1 MNLYYTHTNNFKLE
15 SGKVLPEVKVAFRTY
30 GELNAE
36 KSNVIW
42 VCHALTANAEVKDWW
57 SEMFGPGQV
66 LDPEKYFIICP
77 NFLGSC
83 YGTTGANS
91 PEVPEAYQRKNFPLV
106 TIRDMVKVHRLVAA
120 HLEITRIHLLIGA
133 SLGGQQALQWA
144 VKFPKEIQGL
154 CVLATN
160 AFQSSW
166 GIAFNAS
173 QRLAME
179 ADESFLK
186 NLPEG
191 GKAGLKSARSI
202 ALLSYRTPEIYNTTQ
217 AENDLDTVENF
228 KAETYQNYQG
238 EKLVRRFNPY
248 AYYAITKSMDS
259 HNLARGHASVEEAL
273 QKIEA
278 KTLCIGVRSDRLFQ
292 PKEQE
297 FLAEHI
303 PKADYLEIDSIYGH
317 DGFLVEAKQINQ
329 DILKWLHQNE
339 DNSQKPND
347 MKKTSNIGLFGYGC
361 VGQGFY
367 KVIQQSQNTHAEI
380 SKIVVKDKY
389 KTRDLPDKLF
399 FYQPTDI
406 LLDNNI
412 DTVVELIDDPD
423 AAYDIVKSALKLGK
437 HVVSANKKMIAHHLE
452 ELLNLAKQNEV
463 SFLYE
468 ASVCASIPI
477 IRNLE
482 NYFKSDTIEGF
493 QGICNGTTN
502 YILSRTAEGLS
513 YVEALKQAQDLGF
526 AESDP
531 TLDVDGFDAK
541 YKLGILLKHAFGV
554 NPEPE
559 ALFNCGIRHVQKSYV
574 EFAKGQE
581 RKLKLYSYA
590 KRIEDKVIGFVAPFL
605 VQKTHANYNVE
616 YEFNAVKINAEFAKE
631 QLFLGRGAGSVPT
644 ASAVLS
650 DVQALSESYNYDYA
664 QSHSKDQ
671 AEFTNDFFL
680 KVVLFAKD
688 IQLLDEVEFEHVE
701 TTSVDEGQQVYKTGW
716 IHFEELRKID
726 FNANAEL
733 FFAVISDD
741 FKLKLSEVEQA
752 VEEALV

>member
-1 MNLYYTHTNNFKLE
+1 MPLENLAVENFAL
-15 SGKVLPEVKVAFRTY
+15 SGGEVLPQVKVAFKTY

-57 SEMFGPGQV
+57 PEMFGPGRV
-66 LDPEKYFIICP
+66 LDPDKYFIVCP

-83 YGTTGANS
+83 YGTTGAS
-91 PEVPEAYQRKNFPLV
+91 SVEVPEAQQRKNFPLI
-106 TIRDMVKVHRLVAA
+106 TIRDMVQAHRLVAK
-120 HLEITRIHLLIGA
+120 HLNVTRIHLLIGA

-144 VKFPKEIQGL
+144 VSFPGDIHQL

-160 AFQSSW
+160 AFHSPW

-173 QRLAME
+173 QRLALE
-179 ADESFLK
+179 ADESFQK
-186 NLPEG
+186 NLADG
-191 GKAGLKSARSI
+191 GKAGLKAARSI

-217 AENDLDTVENF
+217 AESDLDVVENF

-238 EKLVRRFNPY
+238 DKLIKRFCPY
-248 AYYAITKSMDS
+248 AYYAISKSMDS
-259 HNLARGHASVEEAL
+259 HNLGHGHASVEQAL

-292 PKEQE
+292 PKEQQ
-297 FLAEHI
+297 FLARHI
-303 PKADYLEIDSIYGH
+303 PGAQYLEIDSIYGH
-317 DGFLVEAKQINQ
+317 DGFLVEAELINTKILEWLSPSNFNLKKK
-329 DILKWLHQNE
+329 DI
-339 DNSQKPND
+339 
-347 MKKTSNIGLFGYGC
+347 MTKTSKIGLFGYGC

-367 KVIQQSQNTHAEI
+367 KILQQSPKTQAVIT
-380 SKIVVKDKY
+380 KIVVKDKY
-389 KTRDLPDKLF
+389 KTRDLPDKHF
-399 FYQPTDI
+399 FYQATDI
-406 LLDNNI
+406 LLDNDIN
-412 DTVVELIDDPD
+412 TVVELIDDAD

-437 HVVSANKKMIAHHLE
+437 NVVSANKKMIAHHLE
-452 ELLNLAKQNEV
+452 ELISLAKQNEV

-477 IRNLE
+477 IRTIE
-482 NYFKSDTIEGF
+482 DYFKSDHIEGF

-513 YVEALKQAQDLGF
+513 YDQALQQAQDLGF

-554 NPEPE
+554 DPQPE
-559 ALFNCGIRHVQKSYV
+559 ALFNCGIRHVQKIYV
-574 EFAKGQE
+574 NFANAQD
-581 RKLKLYSYA
+581 RKIKLYSYA

-605 VQKTHANYNVE
+605 VQKIHANYNVE
-616 YEFNAVKINAEFAKE
+616 YEFNAVNINAQFAKE
-631 QLFLGRGAGSVPT
+631 QLFQGRGAGSVPT

-650 DVQALSESYNYDYA
+650 DVQALSENYNYDYA
-664 QSHSKDQ
+664 QSHSNPAK
-671 AEFTNDFFL
+671 FTNNFFL

-688 IQLLDEVEFEHVE
+688 KRQLDEIEFEHIE
-701 TTSVDEGQQVYKTGW
+701 SASIEGKKVYKTGW
-716 IHFEELRKID
+716 VHFDKLRKID

-741 FKLKLSEVEQA
+741 FNLQASGVEEA
-752 VEEALV
+752 VEEVLV